1 MSSTHRL
8 GEAEDMQRLEG
19 SVEHKLGK
27 RYVITLD
34 DRGGSGRNST
44 SVLQGATAPMNDRLF
59 QNLTR
64 T

>member
-1 MSSTHRL
+1 
-8 GEAEDMQRLEG
+8 MQRLEG
-19 SVEHKLGK
+19 SVEQKLGK

-34 DRGGSGRNST
+34 DRDGSGRNST